1 MRIPSRSPSWVS
13 ERTLKSLH
21 PTRRHGA
28 WCFVRQ
34 CSQAWHGRGSMRQI
48 EADPGAE
55 EAPCGG
61 IEAGPGAKE
70 APCGEI
76 EATRKN
82 FGLFWRGSVSVRG
95 ISADFEQKMAR
106 WSLRAVNFP
115 AQTPFSTAQ
124 RSLRA
129 KTALFSDSR
138 TNVHSWHKTRKP
150 NFYTR

>member
-13 ERTLKSLH
+13 ERTLKSLR
-21 PTRRHGA
+21 PTGRHGA

-34 CSQAWHGRGSMRQI
+34 CSQAWRGRGSMRQI

-55 EAPCGG
+55 EALCGG
-61 IEAGPGAKE
+61 
-70 APCGEI
+70 I